1 MEEGRP
7 HGALLLS
14 WAPMIW
20 IKWLLSVLGGVGVF
34 LFGMRTL
41 SDAIRRA
48 SATSFRE
55 FLSSITQSTWVG
67 TMTGLFV
74 TSLLQSSSA
83 VTVTVVSLVNAG
95 LLTIRES
102 IGVLF
107 GANIGTTITVWLI
120 VLSLG
125 GFSLSD
131 LALPIA
137 GLAVPLLLMERRLPR
152 QAANMMIGFALLFIG
167 LNLLKGQM
175 ESVGARELF
184 TSIFPEGGGLGS
196 NVLFMLIGA
205 TLTALIQSSSAA
217 TALTLAAMVSGL
229 IGLESAL
236 AMVLGENI
244 GTTLTA
250 NLAAVVG
257 NRTAKRVARIHFLI
271 NLFGAL
277 WMIWLIPVM
286 AEVLSNL
293 CAAAESQEVR
303 NGYVLALFHTTF
315 NVLNAL
321 LMGLFVESL
330 VKLSK
335 KLVWAEDLEGEAAMS
350 AIPGRI
356 VDARLSLEEVLNDY
370 RRSASLLR
378 RMTHG
383 VEELLGLLEPGER
396 ADVLNNLVKWEERTD
411 RIEQTV
417 SMQLSGIAQQELS
430 PELSARL
437 AALSAVNPDFER
449 VGDTLLS
456 MAWQM
461 DAKAR
466 EGVYFMPKQ
475 RTNLLQMIE
484 LLREAI
490 KVMDVQLKSS
500 DVDLDA
506 VAEVE
511 GKINALQAKLREKHV
526 RDVEKGKSPA
536 MSGILYNDLLSS
548 LEECGDRIA
557 HVSSELSGAQ
567 ERA

>member
-1 MEEGRP
+1 
-7 HGALLLS
+7 
-14 WAPMIW
+14 MIW
-20 IKWLLSVLGGVGVF
+20 IKWLLSVLGGLGVF

-67 TMTGLFV
+67 AMTGVFV

-83 VTVTVVSLVNAG
+83 VTVTLVSLVNAG

-137 GLAVPLLLMERRLPR
+137 GLAVPLLLMDRRLPR

-167 LNLLKGQM
+167 LNLLKVQM

-271 NLFGAL
+271 NVFGAL
-277 WMIWLIPVM
+277 WMIWLIPIM
-286 AEVLSNL
+286 ADALSSL
-293 CAAAESQEVR
+293 FGTADTEEVR
-303 NGYVLALFHTTF
+303 NGYVLAMFHTTF
-315 NVLNAL
+315 NVLNGL
-321 LMGLFVESL
+321 LMGLFTETL

-335 KLVWAEDLEGEAAMS
+335 TLVWSEDLESEATLTT
-350 AIPGRI
+350 AIPGQI
-356 VDARLSLEEVLNDY
+356 VDARLSLEEVLNDF

-383 VEELLGLLEPGER
+383 VEELFGLLEPGDR
-396 ADVLNNLVKWEERTD
+396 ADVLHNLIKWEERTD

-417 SMQLSGIAQQELS
+417 SIHLAGIAQQELS
-430 PELSARL
+430 PELSSRL
-437 AALSAVNPDFER
+437 AALSAINPDFER

-475 RTNLLQMIE
+475 RTNLLLMIE

-490 KVMDVQLKSS
+490 KVMDVQLISS
-500 DVDLDA
+500 DVDLEA

-511 GKINALQAKLREKHV
+511 GKINALQVKLRERHIQ
-526 RDVEKGKSPA
+526 DVEKGKYPA

-557 HVSSELSGAQ
+557 HVSSELSGAE
-567 ERA
+567 ERV

>member
-1 MEEGRP
+1 
-7 HGALLLS
+7 
-14 WAPMIW
+14 MIW

-83 VTVTVVSLVNAG
+83 VTVTLVSLVNAG

-293 CAAAESQEVR
+293 FAAAESQEVR
-303 NGYVLALFHTTF
+303 NGYVLAMFHTTF

-335 KLVWAEDLEGEAAMS
+335 KLVWTEDLEGEAAM
-350 AIPGRI
+350 ATIPGRI

-383 VEELLGLLEPGER
+383 VEELFGLLEPGDR

-437 AALSAVNPDFER
+437 AAFSAVNPDFER

-475 RTNLLQMIE
+475 RTNLLQMID

-490 KVMDVQLKSS
+490 KVMDIQLKSS

-526 RDVEKGKSPA
+526 RDVEKGKYPA

>member
-1 MEEGRP
+1 
-7 HGALLLS
+7 
-14 WAPMIW
+14 MIW

-83 VTVTVVSLVNAG
+83 VTVTLVSLVNAG

-293 CAAAESQEVR
+293 FAAAESQEVR
-303 NGYVLALFHTTF
+303 NGYVLAMFHTTF

-335 KLVWAEDLEGEAAMS
+335 KLVWTEDLEGETAMA

-370 RRSASLLR
+370 RRSAALLR

-383 VEELLGLLEPGER
+383 IEELFGLLEPGDR

-430 PELSARL
+430 PDLSARL

-500 DVDLDA
+500 DVDLEA

-511 GKINALQAKLREKHV
+511 GKINALQAKLREKHI
-526 RDVEKGKSPA
+526 RDVEKGKYPA

-557 HVSSELSGAQ
+557 HVSSELSGALG
-567 ERA
+567 RA

>member
-1 MEEGRP
+1 
-7 HGALLLS
+7 
-14 WAPMIW
+14 MIW

-67 TMTGLFV
+67 TMTGVFV

-83 VTVTVVSLVNAG
+83 VTVTLVSLVNAG

-152 QAANMMIGFALLFIG
+152 QAANMMVGFALMFIG
-167 LNLLKGQM
+167 LNLLKVQM
-175 ESVGARELF
+175 ESVGAKELF
-184 TSIFPEGGGLGS
+184 TAIFPEGGGLGS
-196 NVLFMLIGA
+196 NAMFMLIGA

-271 NLFGAL
+271 NVFGVM
-277 WMIWLIPVM
+277 WMIWLIPLM
-286 AEVLSNL
+286 ADALTSL
-293 CAAAESQEVR
+293 FAAAETEDVR
-303 NGYVLALFHTTF
+303 NGYVLAMFHTTF

-321 LMGLFVESL
+321 LMGLFVETL
-330 VKLSK
+330 VKFSK
-335 KLVWAEDLEGEAAMS
+335 KLVWTEDLEGDAALTQ
-350 AIPGRI
+350 AFPGQI
-356 VDARLSLEEVLNDY
+356 VDARLGLEEVLNDY
-370 RRSASLLR
+370 RRSASMLR
-378 RMTHG
+378 RMTLA
-383 VEELLGLLEPGER
+383 VEELFGLLEPADR
-396 ADVLNNLVKWEERTD
+396 ADVIHNLVKWEERTD
-411 RIEQTV
+411 RIEQAV
-417 SMQLSGIAQQELS
+417 SAQLSGIAQQELS

-449 VGDTLLS
+449 VGDALLS

-526 RDVEKGKSPA
+526 RDVEKGKYPA
-536 MSGILYNDLLSS
+536 MSGVLYNDLLSS

-557 HVSSELSGAQ
+557 HVSAELSGAQ
-567 ERA
+567 QRN

>member
-1 MEEGRP
+1 
-7 HGALLLS
+7 
-14 WAPMIW
+14 MIW

-67 TMTGLFV
+67 TMTGVFV

-83 VTVTVVSLVNAG
+83 VTVTLVSLVNAG

-152 QAANMMIGFALLFIG
+152 QAANMMVGFALMFIG
-167 LNLLKGQM
+167 LNLLKVQM
-175 ESVGARELF
+175 ESVGAKELF
-184 TSIFPEGGGLGS
+184 TAIFPEGGGLGS
-196 NVLFMLIGA
+196 NAMFMLIGA

-271 NLFGAL
+271 NVFGVM
-277 WMIWLIPVM
+277 WMIWLIPLM
-286 AEVLSNL
+286 ADALTSL
-293 CAAAESQEVR
+293 FAAAETEDVR
-303 NGYVLALFHTTF
+303 NGYVLAMFHTTF

-321 LMGLFVESL
+321 LMGLFVETL
-330 VKLSK
+330 VKFSK
-335 KLVWAEDLEGEAAMS
+335 KLVWTEDLEGDAALIQ
-350 AIPGRI
+350 AFPGQI
-356 VDARLSLEEVLNDY
+356 VDARLGLEEVLNDY

-378 RMTHG
+378 RMTLA
-383 VEELLGLLEPGER
+383 VEELFGLLEPADR
-396 ADVLNNLVKWEERTD
+396 ADVIHNLVKWEERTD
-411 RIEQTV
+411 RIEQAV
-417 SMQLSGIAQQELS
+417 SAQLSGIAQQELS

-449 VGDTLLS
+449 VGDALLN

-526 RDVEKGKSPA
+526 RDVEKGKYPA
-536 MSGILYNDLLSS
+536 MSGVLYNDLLSS

-557 HVSSELSGAQ
+557 HVSAELSGAQ
-567 ERA
+567 QRN

>member
-1 MEEGRP
+1 
-7 HGALLLS
+7 
-14 WAPMIW
+14 MIW

-83 VTVTVVSLVNAG
+83 VTVTLVSLVNAG

-293 CAAAESQEVR
+293 FAAAESQEVR
-303 NGYVLALFHTTF
+303 NGYVLAMFHTTF

-335 KLVWAEDLEGEAAMS
+335 KLVWTEDLEGETAMA

-370 RRSASLLR
+370 RRSAALLR

-383 VEELLGLLEPGER
+383 IEELFGLLEPGDR

-430 PELSARL
+430 PDLSARL

-500 DVDLDA
+500 DVDLEA

-511 GKINALQAKLREKHV
+511 GKINALQAKLREKHI
-526 RDVEKGKSPA
+526 RDVEKGKYPA

-567 ERA
+567 GRA

>member
-1 MEEGRP
+1 
-7 HGALLLS
+7 
-14 WAPMIW
+14 MIW
-20 IKWLLSVLGGVGVF
+20 IKWLLSVLGGLGVF

-67 TMTGLFV
+67 TMTGMFV

-83 VTVTVVSLVNAG
+83 VTVTLVSLVNAG
-95 LLTIRES
+95 LLTLRES
-102 IGVLF
+102 VGVLF

-196 NVLFMLIGA
+196 NVLFMMIGA

-271 NLFGAL
+271 NLFGAM

-286 AEVLSNL
+286 AEVLTSVF
-293 CAAAESQEVR
+293 ASAESEDVR
-303 NGYVLALFHTTF
+303 NGYVLAMFHTTF
-315 NVLNAL
+315 NVLNGL
-321 LMGLFVESL
+321 LMGLFIESL
-330 VKLSK
+330 VKMSK
-335 KLVWAEDLEGEAAMS
+335 KLVWSEDVESESGLVS

-356 VDARLSLEEVLNDY
+356 VDAW
-370 RRSASLLR
+370 
-378 RMTHG
+378 
-383 VEELLGLLEPGER
+383 GER
-396 ADVLNNLVKWEERTD
+396 W
-411 RIEQTV
+411 
-417 SMQLSGIAQQELS
+417 GG
-430 PELSARL
+430 P
-437 AALSAVNPDFER
+437 P
-449 VGDTLLS
+449 
-456 MAWQM
+456 
-461 DAKAR
+461 
-466 EGVYFMPKQ
+466 
-475 RTNLLQMIE
+475 
-484 LLREAI
+484 
-490 KVMDVQLKSS
+490 
-500 DVDLDA
+500 
-506 VAEVE
+506 
-511 GKINALQAKLREKHV
+511 
-526 RDVEKGKSPA
+526 
-536 MSGILYNDLLSS
+536 
-548 LEECGDRIA
+548 
-557 HVSSELSGAQ
+557 
-567 ERA
+567 

>member
-1 MEEGRP
+1 
-7 HGALLLS
+7 
-14 WAPMIW
+14 MIW
-20 IKWLLSVLGGVGVF
+20 IKWLLSVLGGLGVF
-34 LFGMRTL
+34 LFGMRTM
-41 SDAIRRA
+41 SDAIRRV

-67 TMTGLFV
+67 TMTGVFV

-83 VTVTVVSLVNAG
+83 VTVTLVSLVNAG

-107 GANIGTTITVWLI
+107 GANIGTTITAWLI

-125 GFSLSD
+125 GFSLGD

-175 ESVGARELF
+175 ESVGAREMF

-271 NLFGAL
+271 NAMGAC
-277 WMIWLIPVM
+277 WMIWLIPFM
-286 AEVLSNL
+286 AETLTSVFASS
-293 CAAAESQEVR
+293 ETEGVR
-303 NGYVLALFHTTF
+303 NGYALAMFHTTF
-315 NVLNAL
+315 NVLNGL
-321 LMGLFVESL
+321 LMGLFIEPL

-335 KLVWAEDLEGEAAMS
+335 KLVWSEDLEGEADLAT

-356 VDARLSLEEVLNDY
+356 EDPRLSLEEVQNDF
-370 RRSASLLR
+370 RRSAALLR
-378 RMTHG
+378 RMTQG
-383 VEELLGLLEPGER
+383 VEELLGLLEPADR
-396 ADVLNNLVKWEERTD
+396 ADLLNNLVKWEERTD
-411 RIEQTV
+411 RIEQSVATK
-417 SMQLSGIAQQELS
+417 LAGIAQQELS
-430 PELSARL
+430 PELSGRL
-437 AALSAVNPDFER
+437 AALSSINPDFER
-449 VGDTLLS
+449 VADTLLS

-466 EGVYFMPKQ
+466 EGIYFMPKQ
-475 RTNLLQMIE
+475 RTNVLQMLE

-490 KVMDVQLKSS
+490 KVMDTQMKSTE
-500 DVDLDA
+500 VDLDE

-526 RDVEKGKSPA
+526 RDVEKGRYPA
-536 MSGILYNDLLSS
+536 SSGILYGELLSS

-557 HVSSELSGAQ
+557 HVSASLSGAQ
-567 ERA
+567 ERLQV

>member
-1 MEEGRP
+1 
-7 HGALLLS
+7 
-14 WAPMIW
+14 MIW

-83 VTVTVVSLVNAG
+83 VTVTLVSLVNAG

-293 CAAAESQEVR
+293 FAAAESQDVR
-303 NGYVLALFHTTF
+303 NGYVLAMFHTTF

-335 KLVWAEDLEGEAAMS
+335 KLVWTEDLEGETAVA

-370 RRSASLLR
+370 RRSAALLR

-383 VEELLGLLEPGER
+383 VEELFGLLEPGDR

-430 PELSARL
+430 PDLSARL

-500 DVDLDA
+500 DVDLEA

-511 GKINALQAKLREKHV
+511 GKINALQAKLREKHI
-526 RDVEKGKSPA
+526 RDVEKGKYPA

>member
-1 MEEGRP
+1 
-7 HGALLLS
+7 
-14 WAPMIW
+14 MIW

-83 VTVTVVSLVNAG
+83 VTVTLVSLVNAG

-293 CAAAESQEVR
+293 FAAAESQDVR
-303 NGYVLALFHTTF
+303 NGYVLAMFHTTF

-335 KLVWAEDLEGEAAMS
+335 KLVWTEDLEGETAMA

-370 RRSASLLR
+370 RRSAALLR

-383 VEELLGLLEPGER
+383 VEELFGLLEPGDR

-430 PELSARL
+430 PDLSARL

-500 DVDLDA
+500 DVDLEA

-511 GKINALQAKLREKHV
+511 GKINALQAKLREKHI
-526 RDVEKGKSPA
+526 RDVEKGKYPA

-567 ERA
+567 GRA

>member
-1 MEEGRP
+1 
-7 HGALLLS
+7 
-14 WAPMIW
+14 MIW

-83 VTVTVVSLVNAG
+83 VTVTLVSLVNAG

-293 CAAAESQEVR
+293 FAAAESQEVR
-303 NGYVLALFHTTF
+303 NGYVLAMFHTTF

-335 KLVWAEDLEGEAAMS
+335 KLVWTEDLEGETAVA

-370 RRSASLLR
+370 RRSAALLR

-383 VEELLGLLEPGER
+383 VEELFGLLEPGDR

-430 PELSARL
+430 PDLSARL

-500 DVDLDA
+500 DVDLEA

-511 GKINALQAKLREKHV
+511 GKINALQAKLREKHI
-526 RDVEKGKSPA
+526 RDVEKGKYPA

>member
-1 MEEGRP
+1 
-7 HGALLLS
+7 
-14 WAPMIW
+14 MIW
-20 IKWLLSVLGGVGVF
+20 IKWLLSVFGGLGVF
-34 LFGMRTL
+34 LFGMRTM
-41 SDAIRRA
+41 SDAIRRV

-67 TMTGLFV
+67 TMTGVFV

-83 VTVTVVSLVNAG
+83 VTVTLVSLVNAG

-107 GANIGTTITVWLI
+107 GANIGTTITAWLI

-125 GFSLSD
+125 GFSLGD

-152 QAANMMIGFALLFIG
+152 QVANMMIGFALLFIG

-175 ESVGARELF
+175 ESVGAREMF

-271 NLFGAL
+271 NAMGAS
-277 WMIWLIPVM
+277 WMIWLIPFM
-286 AEVLSNL
+286 AETLTSVFASS
-293 CAAAESQEVR
+293 ETEGVR
-303 NGYVLALFHTTF
+303 NGYALAMFHTTF
-315 NVLNAL
+315 NVLNGL
-321 LMGLFVESL
+321 LMGLFIEPL

-335 KLVWAEDLEGEAAMS
+335 KLVWSEDLEGEADLAT

-356 VDARLSLEEVLNDY
+356 VDPRLSLEEVQNDF
-370 RRSASLLR
+370 RRSATLLR
-378 RMTHG
+378 RMTQG
-383 VEELLGLLEPGER
+383 VEELLGLLEPADR
-396 ADVLNNLVKWEERTD
+396 ADLLNNLVKWEERTD
-411 RIEQTV
+411 RIEQSVAIKLT
-417 SMQLSGIAQQELS
+417 GIAQQELS
-430 PELSARL
+430 PELSGRL
-437 AALSAVNPDFER
+437 AALSSINPDFER
-449 VGDTLLS
+449 VADTLLS

-466 EGVYFMPKQ
+466 EGIYFMPKQ
-475 RTNLLQMIE
+475 RTNVLQMLE

-490 KVMDVQLKSS
+490 KVMDIQMKSTE
-500 DVDLDA
+500 VDLDE

-526 RDVEKGKSPA
+526 KDVEKGKYPA
-536 MSGILYNDLLSS
+536 SSGILYGELLSS

-557 HVSSELSGAQ
+557 HVSASLSGAQ
-567 ERA
+567 ERLQA

>member
-1 MEEGRP
+1 
-7 HGALLLS
+7 
-14 WAPMIW
+14 MIW
-20 IKWLLSVLGGVGVF
+20 IKWLLSVLGGLGVF
-34 LFGMRTL
+34 LFGMRTM
-41 SDAIRRA
+41 SDAIRRV

-67 TMTGLFV
+67 TMTGVFV

-83 VTVTVVSLVNAG
+83 VTVTLVSLVNAG

-107 GANIGTTITVWLI
+107 GANIGTTITAWLI

-125 GFSLSD
+125 GFSLGD

-152 QAANMMIGFALLFIG
+152 QVANMMIGFALLFIG

-175 ESVGARELF
+175 ESVGAREMF
-184 TSIFPEGGGLGS
+184 TGIFPEGGGLGS

-271 NLFGAL
+271 NAMGAC
-277 WMIWLIPVM
+277 WMIWLIPFM
-286 AEVLSNL
+286 AETLTSVFASS
-293 CAAAESQEVR
+293 ETEGVR
-303 NGYVLALFHTTF
+303 NGYALAMFHTTF
-315 NVLNAL
+315 NVLNGL
-321 LMGLFVESL
+321 LMGLFIEPL

-335 KLVWAEDLEGEAAMS
+335 KLVWSEDLEGEADLAT

-356 VDARLSLEEVLNDY
+356 EDPRLSLEEVQNDF
-370 RRSASLLR
+370 RRSATLLR
-378 RMTHG
+378 RMTQG
-383 VEELLGLLEPGER
+383 VEELLGLLEPADR
-396 ADVLNNLVKWEERTD
+396 ADLLNNLVKWEERTD
-411 RIEQTV
+411 RIEQSV
-417 SMQLSGIAQQELS
+417 AIKLAGIAQQELS
-430 PELSARL
+430 PELSGRL
-437 AALSAVNPDFER
+437 AAFSSINPDFER
-449 VGDTLLS
+449 VADTLLS

-466 EGVYFMPKQ
+466 EGIYFMPKQ
-475 RTNLLQMIE
+475 RTNVLQMLE

-490 KVMDVQLKSS
+490 KVMDTQMKSTE
-500 DVDLDA
+500 VDLDE

-526 RDVEKGKSPA
+526 RDVEKGRYPA
-536 MSGILYNDLLSS
+536 SSGILYGELLSS

-557 HVSSELSGAQ
+557 HVSASLSGAQ
-567 ERA
+567 ERLQA

>member
-1 MEEGRP
+1 MQGFSR
-7 HGALLLS
+7 L
-14 WAPMIW
+14 
-20 IKWLLSVLGGVGVF
+20 
-34 LFGMRTL
+34 
-41 SDAIRRA
+41 
-48 SATSFRE
+48 
-55 FLSSITQSTWVG
+55 
-67 TMTGLFV
+67 
-74 TSLLQSSSA
+74 
-83 VTVTVVSLVNAG
+83 
-95 LLTIRES
+95 RES

-107 GANIGTTITVWLI
+107 GANIGTTITAWLI

-125 GFSLSD
+125 GFSLGD

-152 QAANMMIGFALLFIG
+152 QVANMMIGFALLFIG

-175 ESVGARELF
+175 ESVGAREMF
-184 TSIFPEGGGLGS
+184 TDIFPEGGGLGS

-271 NLFGAL
+271 NAMGAC
-277 WMIWLIPVM
+277 WMIWLIPFM
-286 AEVLSNL
+286 AETLTSVFASS
-293 CAAAESQEVR
+293 ETEGVR
-303 NGYVLALFHTTF
+303 NGYALAMFHTTF
-315 NVLNAL
+315 NVLNGL
-321 LMGLFVESL
+321 LMGLFIEPL

-335 KLVWAEDLEGEAAMS
+335 KLVWSEDLEGEADLATV
-350 AIPGRI
+350 IPGRI
-356 VDARLSLEEVLNDY
+356 EDPRLSLEEVQNDF
-370 RRSASLLR
+370 RRSATLLR
-378 RMTHG
+378 RMTQG
-383 VEELLGLLEPGER
+383 VEELLGLLEPADR
-396 ADVLNNLVKWEERTD
+396 ADLLNNLVKWEERTD
-411 RIEQTV
+411 RIEQSVAIKLT
-417 SMQLSGIAQQELS
+417 GIAQQELS
-430 PELSARL
+430 PELSGRL
-437 AALSAVNPDFER
+437 AAFSSINPDFER
-449 VGDTLLS
+449 VADTLLS

-466 EGVYFMPKQ
+466 EGIYFMPKQ
-475 RTNLLQMIE
+475 RTNVLQMLE

-490 KVMDVQLKSS
+490 KVMDTQMKSTE
-500 DVDLDA
+500 VDLDE

-526 RDVEKGKSPA
+526 RDVEKGRYPA
-536 MSGILYNDLLSS
+536 SSGILYGELLSS

-557 HVSSELSGAQ
+557 HVSASLSGAQ
-567 ERA
+567 ERLQA

>member
-1 MEEGRP
+1 
-7 HGALLLS
+7 
-14 WAPMIW
+14 MIW

-67 TMTGLFV
+67 TMTGVFV

-83 VTVTVVSLVNAG
+83 VTVTLVSLVNAG

-152 QAANMMIGFALLFIG
+152 QAANMMVGFALMFIG
-167 LNLLKGQM
+167 LNLLKVQM
-175 ESVGARELF
+175 ESVGAKELF
-184 TSIFPEGGGLGS
+184 TAIFPEGGGLGS
-196 NVLFMLIGA
+196 NAMFMLIGA

-271 NLFGAL
+271 NVFGVM
-277 WMIWLIPVM
+277 WMIWLIPLM
-286 AEVLSNL
+286 ADALTSL
-293 CAAAESQEVR
+293 FAAAETEDVR
-303 NGYVLALFHTTF
+303 NGYVLAMFHTTF

-321 LMGLFVESL
+321 LMGLFVETL

-335 KLVWAEDLEGEAAMS
+335 RLVWTEDLEGEAALTQ
-350 AIPGRI
+350 AFPGQI
-356 VDARLSLEEVLNDY
+356 VDARLGLEEVLNDY
-370 RRSASLLR
+370 RRSASMLR
-378 RMTHG
+378 RMTLA
-383 VEELLGLLEPGER
+383 VEELFGLLEPADR
-396 ADVLNNLVKWEERTD
+396 ADVIHNLVKWEERTD
-411 RIEQTV
+411 RIEQAV
-417 SMQLSGIAQQELS
+417 SAQLSGIAQQELS

-449 VGDTLLS
+449 VGDALLS

-500 DVDLDA
+500 HVDLDA

-526 RDVEKGKSPA
+526 RDVEKGKYPA
-536 MSGILYNDLLSS
+536 MSGVLYNDLLSS

-557 HVSSELSGAQ
+557 HVSAELSGAQ
-567 ERA
+567 QRN

>member
-1 MEEGRP
+1 M
-7 HGALLLS
+7 
-14 WAPMIW
+14 
-20 IKWLLSVLGGVGVF
+20 
-34 LFGMRTL
+34 
-41 SDAIRRA
+41 
-48 SATSFRE
+48 
-55 FLSSITQSTWVG
+55 
-67 TMTGLFV
+67 
-74 TSLLQSSSA
+74 
-83 VTVTVVSLVNAG
+83 
-95 LLTIRES
+95 
-102 IGVLF
+102 
-107 GANIGTTITVWLI
+107 
-120 VLSLG
+120 
-125 GFSLSD
+125 
-131 LALPIA
+131 
-137 GLAVPLLLMERRLPR
+137 
-152 QAANMMIGFALLFIG
+152 
-167 LNLLKGQM
+167 
-175 ESVGARELF
+175 
-184 TSIFPEGGGLGS
+184 
-196 NVLFMLIGA
+196 
-205 TLTALIQSSSAA
+205 
-217 TALTLAAMVSGL
+217 
-229 IGLESAL
+229 
-236 AMVLGENI
+236 
-244 GTTLTA
+244 
-250 NLAAVVG
+250 VG

-293 CAAAESQEVR
+293 FAAAESQEVR
-303 NGYVLALFHTTF
+303 NGYVLAMFHTTF

-335 KLVWAEDLEGEAAMS
+335 KLVWTEDLEGETAMA

-370 RRSASLLR
+370 RRSAALLR

-383 VEELLGLLEPGER
+383 VEELFGLLEPGDR

-430 PELSARL
+430 PDLSARL

-500 DVDLDA
+500 DVDLEA

-511 GKINALQAKLREKHV
+511 GKINALQAKLREKHI
-526 RDVEKGKSPA
+526 RDVEKGKYPA

-567 ERA
+567 ERG

>member
-1 MEEGRP
+1 
-7 HGALLLS
+7 
-14 WAPMIW
+14 
-20 IKWLLSVLGGVGVF
+20 
-34 LFGMRTL
+34 
-41 SDAIRRA
+41 
-48 SATSFRE
+48 
-55 FLSSITQSTWVG
+55 
-67 TMTGLFV
+67 
-74 TSLLQSSSA
+74 
-83 VTVTVVSLVNAG
+83 
-95 LLTIRES
+95 
-102 IGVLF
+102 
-107 GANIGTTITVWLI
+107 
-120 VLSLG
+120 
-125 GFSLSD
+125 
-131 LALPIA
+131 
-137 GLAVPLLLMERRLPR
+137 
-152 QAANMMIGFALLFIG
+152 MMIGFALLFIG
-167 LNLLKGQM
+167 LNLLKVQM

-271 NLFGAL
+271 NVFGAL
-277 WMIWLIPVM
+277 WMIWLIPIM
-286 AEVLSNL
+286 ADALSSL
-293 CAAAESQEVR
+293 FGTADTEEVR
-303 NGYVLALFHTTF
+303 NGYVLAMFHTTF
-315 NVLNAL
+315 NVLNGL
-321 LMGLFVESL
+321 LMGLFTETL

-335 KLVWAEDLEGEAAMS
+335 TLVWSEDLESEATLTT
-350 AIPGRI
+350 AIPGQI
-356 VDARLSLEEVLNDY
+356 VDARLSLEEVLNDF

-383 VEELLGLLEPGER
+383 VEELFGLLEPGDR
-396 ADVLNNLVKWEERTD
+396 ADVLHNLIKWEERTD

-417 SMQLSGIAQQELS
+417 SIHLAGIAQQELS
-430 PELSARL
+430 PELSSRL
-437 AALSAVNPDFER
+437 AALSAINPDFER

-475 RTNLLQMIE
+475 RTNLLLMIE

-490 KVMDVQLKSS
+490 KVMDVQLTSS
-500 DVDLDA
+500 DVDLEA

-511 GKINALQAKLREKHV
+511 GKINALQVKLRERHIQ
-526 RDVEKGKSPA
+526 DVEKGKYPA

-557 HVSSELSGAQ
+557 HVSSELSGAE
-567 ERA
+567 ERV

>member
-1 MEEGRP
+1 
-7 HGALLLS
+7 
-14 WAPMIW
+14 MIW
-20 IKWLLSVLGGVGVF
+20 IKWLLSVLGGLGVF
-34 LFGMRTL
+34 LFGMRTM
-41 SDAIRRA
+41 SDAIRRV

-67 TMTGLFV
+67 TMTGVFV

-83 VTVTVVSLVNAG
+83 VTVTLVSLVNAG

-107 GANIGTTITVWLI
+107 GANIGTTITAWLI

-125 GFSLSD
+125 GFSLGD

-152 QAANMMIGFALLFIG
+152 QVANMMIGFALLFIG

-175 ESVGARELF
+175 ESVGAREMF
-184 TSIFPEGGGLGS
+184 TGIFPEGGGLGS

-271 NLFGAL
+271 NAMGAC
-277 WMIWLIPVM
+277 WMIWLIPFM
-286 AEVLSNL
+286 AETLTSVFASS
-293 CAAAESQEVR
+293 ETEGVR
-303 NGYVLALFHTTF
+303 NGYALAMFHTTF
-315 NVLNAL
+315 NVLNGL
-321 LMGLFVESL
+321 LMGLFIEPL

-335 KLVWAEDLEGEAAMS
+335 KLVWSEDLEGEADLAT

-356 VDARLSLEEVLNDY
+356 EDPRLNLEEVQNDF
-370 RRSASLLR
+370 RRSATLLR
-378 RMTHG
+378 RMTQG
-383 VEELLGLLEPGER
+383 VEELLGLLEPADR
-396 ADVLNNLVKWEERTD
+396 ADLLNNLVKWEKRTD
-411 RIEQTV
+411 RIEQSV
-417 SMQLSGIAQQELS
+417 AIKLAGIAQQELS
-430 PELSARL
+430 PELSGRL
-437 AALSAVNPDFER
+437 AAFSSINPDFER
-449 VGDTLLS
+449 VADTLLS

-466 EGVYFMPKQ
+466 EGIYFMPKQ
-475 RTNLLQMIE
+475 RTNVLQMLE

-490 KVMDVQLKSS
+490 KVMDTQMKSTE
-500 DVDLDA
+500 VDLDE

-526 RDVEKGKSPA
+526 RDVEKGRYPA
-536 MSGILYNDLLSS
+536 SSGILYGELLSS

-557 HVSSELSGAQ
+557 HVSASLSGAQ
-567 ERA
+567 ERLQA

>member
-1 MEEGRP
+1 
-7 HGALLLS
+7 
-14 WAPMIW
+14 MIW

-83 VTVTVVSLVNAG
+83 VTVTLVSLVNAG

-293 CAAAESQEVR
+293 FAAAESQEVR
-303 NGYVLALFHTTF
+303 NGYVLAMFHTTF

-335 KLVWAEDLEGEAAMS
+335 KLVWTEDLEGEAAM
-350 AIPGRI
+350 ATIPGRI

-383 VEELLGLLEPGER
+383 VEELFGLLEPGDR

-437 AALSAVNPDFER
+437 AAFSAVNPDFER

-490 KVMDVQLKSS
+490 KVMDIQLKSS

-526 RDVEKGKSPA
+526 RDVEKGKYPA

>member
-1 MEEGRP
+1 
-7 HGALLLS
+7 
-14 WAPMIW
+14 MIW
-20 IKWLLSVLGGVGVF
+20 IKWLLSVLGGLGVF
-34 LFGMRTL
+34 LFGMRTM
-41 SDAIRRA
+41 SDAIRRV

-67 TMTGLFV
+67 TMTGVFV

-83 VTVTVVSLVNAG
+83 VTVTLVSLVNAG

-107 GANIGTTITVWLI
+107 GANIGTTITAWLI

-125 GFSLSD
+125 GFSLGD

-152 QAANMMIGFALLFIG
+152 QVANMMIGFALLFIG

-175 ESVGARELF
+175 ESVGAREMF
-184 TSIFPEGGGLGS
+184 TGIFPEGGGLGS

-271 NLFGAL
+271 NAMGAC
-277 WMIWLIPVM
+277 WMIWLIPFM
-286 AEVLSNL
+286 AETLTSVFASS
-293 CAAAESQEVR
+293 ETEGVR
-303 NGYVLALFHTTF
+303 NGYALAMFHTTF
-315 NVLNAL
+315 NVLNGL
-321 LMGLFVESL
+321 LMGLFIEPL

-335 KLVWAEDLEGEAAMS
+335 KLVWSEDLEGEADLAT

-356 VDARLSLEEVLNDY
+356 EDPRLNLEEVQNDF
-370 RRSASLLR
+370 RRSATLLR
-378 RMTHG
+378 RMTQG
-383 VEELLGLLEPGER
+383 VEELLGLLEPADR
-396 ADVLNNLVKWEERTD
+396 ADLLNNLVKWEKRTD
-411 RIEQTV
+411 RIEQSV
-417 SMQLSGIAQQELS
+417 AIKLAGIAQQELS
-430 PELSARL
+430 PELSGRL
-437 AALSAVNPDFER
+437 AAFSSINPDFER
-449 VGDTLLS
+449 VADTLLS

-466 EGVYFMPKQ
+466 EGIYFMPKQ
-475 RTNLLQMIE
+475 RTNVLQMLE

-490 KVMDVQLKSS
+490 KVMDTQMKSTE
-500 DVDLDA
+500 VDLDE

-511 GKINALQAKLREKHV
+511 DKINALQAKLREKHV
-526 RDVEKGKSPA
+526 RDVEKGRYPA
-536 MSGILYNDLLSS
+536 SSGILYGELLSS

-557 HVSSELSGAQ
+557 HVSASLSGAQ
-567 ERA
+567 ERLQA

>member
-1 MEEGRP
+1 
-7 HGALLLS
+7 
-14 WAPMIW
+14 MIW

-83 VTVTVVSLVNAG
+83 VTVTLVSLVNAG

-293 CAAAESQEVR
+293 FAAAESQEVR
-303 NGYVLALFHTTF
+303 NGYVLAMFHTTF

-335 KLVWAEDLEGEAAMS
+335 KLVWTEDLEGETAMA

-370 RRSASLLR
+370 RRSAALLR

-383 VEELLGLLEPGER
+383 IEELFGLLEPGDR

-411 RIEQTV
+411 RIEQAV

-430 PELSARL
+430 PDLSARL

-500 DVDLDA
+500 DVDLEA

-511 GKINALQAKLREKHV
+511 GKINALQAKLREKHI
-526 RDVEKGKSPA
+526 RDVEKGKYPA

>member
-1 MEEGRP
+1 
-7 HGALLLS
+7 
-14 WAPMIW
+14 MIW
-20 IKWLLSVLGGVGVF
+20 IKWLLSVLGGLGVF

-67 TMTGLFV
+67 AMTGVFV

-83 VTVTVVSLVNAG
+83 VTVTLVSLVNAG

-137 GLAVPLLLMERRLPR
+137 GLAVPLLLMDRRLPR
-152 QAANMMIGFALLFIG
+152 QAANMMIGSALLFIG
-167 LNLLKGQM
+167 LNLLKVQM

-271 NLFGAL
+271 NVFGAL
-277 WMIWLIPVM
+277 WMIWLIPIM
-286 AEVLSNL
+286 ADALSSL
-293 CAAAESQEVR
+293 FGTADTEEVR
-303 NGYVLALFHTTF
+303 NGYVLAMFHTTF
-315 NVLNAL
+315 NVLNGL
-321 LMGLFVESL
+321 LMGLFTETL

-335 KLVWAEDLEGEAAMS
+335 TLVWSEDLESEATLTT
-350 AIPGRI
+350 AIPGQI
-356 VDARLSLEEVLNDY
+356 VDARLSLEEVLNDF

-383 VEELLGLLEPGER
+383 VEELFGLLEPGDR
-396 ADVLNNLVKWEERTD
+396 ADVLHNLIKWEERTD

-417 SMQLSGIAQQELS
+417 SIHLAGIAQQELS
-430 PELSARL
+430 PELSSRL
-437 AALSAVNPDFER
+437 AALSAINPDFER

-475 RTNLLQMIE
+475 RTNLLLMIE

-490 KVMDVQLKSS
+490 KVMDVQLTSS
-500 DVDLDA
+500 DVDLEA

-511 GKINALQAKLREKHV
+511 GKINALQVKLRERHIQ
-526 RDVEKGKSPA
+526 DVEKGKYPA

-557 HVSSELSGAQ
+557 HVSSELSGAE
-567 ERA
+567 ERV

>member
-1 MEEGRP
+1 
-7 HGALLLS
+7 
-14 WAPMIW
+14 MIW
-20 IKWLLSVLGGVGVF
+20 IKWLLSVLGGLGVF
-34 LFGMRTL
+34 LFGMRTM
-41 SDAIRRA
+41 SDAIRRV

-67 TMTGLFV
+67 TMTGVFV

-83 VTVTVVSLVNAG
+83 VTVTLVSLVNAG

-107 GANIGTTITVWLI
+107 GANIGTTITAWLI

-125 GFSLSD
+125 GFSLGD

-175 ESVGARELF
+175 ESVGAREMF
-184 TSIFPEGGGLGS
+184 TGIFPEGGGLGS

-271 NLFGAL
+271 NAMGAC
-277 WMIWLIPVM
+277 WMIWLIPFM
-286 AEVLSNL
+286 AETLTSVFASS
-293 CAAAESQEVR
+293 ETEGVR
-303 NGYVLALFHTTF
+303 NGYALAMFHTTF
-315 NVLNAL
+315 NVLNGL
-321 LMGLFVESL
+321 LMGLFIEPL

-335 KLVWAEDLEGEAAMS
+335 KLVWSEDLEGEADLAT

-356 VDARLSLEEVLNDY
+356 EDPRLNLEEVQNDF
-370 RRSASLLR
+370 RRSATLLR
-378 RMTHG
+378 RMTQG
-383 VEELLGLLEPGER
+383 VEELLGLLEPADR
-396 ADVLNNLVKWEERTD
+396 ADLLNNLVKWEERTD
-411 RIEQTV
+411 RIEQSVAIKLT
-417 SMQLSGIAQQELS
+417 GIAQQELS
-430 PELSARL
+430 PELSGRL
-437 AALSAVNPDFER
+437 AALSSINPDFER
-449 VGDTLLS
+449 VADTLLS

-466 EGVYFMPKQ
+466 EGIYFMPKQ
-475 RTNLLQMIE
+475 RTNVLQMLE

-490 KVMDVQLKSS
+490 KVMDTQMKSTE
-500 DVDLDA
+500 VDLDE

-526 RDVEKGKSPA
+526 RDVEKGKYPA
-536 MSGILYNDLLSS
+536 SSGILYGELLSS

-557 HVSSELSGAQ
+557 HVSASLSGAQ
-567 ERA
+567 ERLQA

>member
-1 MEEGRP
+1 
-7 HGALLLS
+7 
-14 WAPMIW
+14 MIW
-20 IKWLLSVLGGVGVF
+20 IKWLLSVLGGLGVF
-34 LFGMRTL
+34 LFGMRTM
-41 SDAIRRA
+41 SDAIRRV

-67 TMTGLFV
+67 TMTGVFV

-83 VTVTVVSLVNAG
+83 VTVTLVSLVNAG

-107 GANIGTTITVWLI
+107 GANIGTTITAWLI

-125 GFSLSD
+125 GFSLGD

-152 QAANMMIGFALLFIG
+152 QVANMMIGFALLFIG

-175 ESVGARELF
+175 ESVGAREMF
-184 TSIFPEGGGLGS
+184 TGIFPEGGGLGS

-271 NLFGAL
+271 NAMGAC
-277 WMIWLIPVM
+277 WMIWLIPFM
-286 AEVLSNL
+286 AETLTSVFASS
-293 CAAAESQEVR
+293 ETEGVR
-303 NGYVLALFHTTF
+303 NGYALAMFHTTF
-315 NVLNAL
+315 NVLNGL
-321 LMGLFVESL
+321 LMGLFIEPL

-335 KLVWAEDLEGEAAMS
+335 KLVWSEDLEGEADLAT

-356 VDARLSLEEVLNDY
+356 EDPRLNLEEVQNDF
-370 RRSASLLR
+370 RRSATLLR
-378 RMTHG
+378 RMTQG
-383 VEELLGLLEPGER
+383 VEELLGLLEPADR
-396 ADVLNNLVKWEERTD
+396 ADLLNNLVKWEERTD
-411 RIEQTV
+411 RIEQSV
-417 SMQLSGIAQQELS
+417 AIKLAGIAQQELS
-430 PELSARL
+430 PELSGRL
-437 AALSAVNPDFER
+437 AAFSSINPDFER
-449 VGDTLLS
+449 VADTLLS

-466 EGVYFMPKQ
+466 EGIYFMPKQ
-475 RTNLLQMIE
+475 RTNVLQMLE

-490 KVMDVQLKSS
+490 KVMDTQMKSTE
-500 DVDLDA
+500 VDLDE

-526 RDVEKGKSPA
+526 RDVEKGRYPA
-536 MSGILYNDLLSS
+536 SSGILYGELLSS

-557 HVSSELSGAQ
+557 HVSASLSGAQ
-567 ERA
+567 ERLQA

>member
-1 MEEGRP
+1 
-7 HGALLLS
+7 
-14 WAPMIW
+14 MIW
-20 IKWLLSVLGGVGVF
+20 IKWLLSVLGGLGVF

-67 TMTGLFV
+67 AMTGVFV

-83 VTVTVVSLVNAG
+83 VTVTLVSLVNAG

-137 GLAVPLLLMERRLPR
+137 GLAVPLLLMDRRLPR

-167 LNLLKGQM
+167 LNLLKVQM

-271 NLFGAL
+271 NVFGAL
-277 WMIWLIPVM
+277 WMIWLIPIM
-286 AEVLSNL
+286 ADALSSL
-293 CAAAESQEVR
+293 FGTADTEEVR
-303 NGYVLALFHTTF
+303 NGYVLAMFHTTF
-315 NVLNAL
+315 NVLNGL
-321 LMGLFVESL
+321 LMGLFTETL

-335 KLVWAEDLEGEAAMS
+335 TLVWSEDLESEATLTT
-350 AIPGRI
+350 AIPGQI
-356 VDARLSLEEVLNDY
+356 VDARLSLEEVLNDF

-383 VEELLGLLEPGER
+383 VEELFGLLEPGDR
-396 ADVLNNLVKWEERTD
+396 ADVLHNLIKWEERTD

-417 SMQLSGIAQQELS
+417 SIHLAGIAQQELS
-430 PELSARL
+430 PELSSRL
-437 AALSAVNPDFER
+437 AALSAINPDFER

-475 RTNLLQMIE
+475 RTNLLLMIE

-490 KVMDVQLKSS
+490 KVMDVQLTSS
-500 DVDLDA
+500 DVDLEA

-511 GKINALQAKLREKHV
+511 GKINALQVKLRERHIQ
-526 RDVEKGKSPA
+526 DVEKGKYPA

-557 HVSSELSGAQ
+557 HVSSELSGAE
-567 ERA
+567 ERV